1 MIQVE
6 NIFAIVTSFLLVF
19 FSIYCGIVSLNKK
32 GEISI
37 KNSTSN
43 NLSTPELIEKLKED
57 TNPTAIKF
65 AVIIIYSLLSSFL
78 VTSCQITSYF
88 ALRITAVN
96 IIFIYFLIDTMLFV
110 INKSEKE
117 EEHLLKG
124 DDDEKSRT

>member
-124 DDDEKSRT
+124 DDDEK

>member
-96 IIFIYFLIDTMLFV
+96 IIFIYFLIDTMLFM

-117 EEHLLKG
+117 KEHLLKG
-124 DDDEKSRT
+124 DDDEK

>member
-19 FSIYCGIVSLNKK
+19 FSIYCGIVSLNRK

-43 NLSTPELIEKLKED
+43 NLSTPKLIEKLKED

-124 DDDEKSRT
+124 DDDEK

>member
-43 NLSTPELIEKLKED
+43 NLSTPKLIEKLKED

-124 DDDEKSRT
+124 DDDEK

>member
-96 IIFIYFLIDTMLFV
+96 IIFIYFLIDTMLFM

-124 DDDEKSRT
+124 DDDEK